1 MAHLA
6 KYTLNSAQALFHH
19 NLRHKDRK
27 GEYVAYGGSKID
39 TTKTHLNYRLDPNTD
54 PNEFITQRLSEIKV
68 QKRADVKVY
77 CSWVLTVPQNL
88 PTEKHREFFESAY
101 RFFCQDY
108 GKENIVMASVHLD
121 ETSPHMHLG
130 FVPVVREKKNQ
141 KKLGQEKVS
150 AKELLTRTYMKNL
163 HKRLKNVLERDLN
176 CRVDITIDLDDD
188 APKREYVPL
197 ATLKKQTE
205 AEAKKLK
212 EIEQKLGELEQTSE
226 NLAAVEA
233 IKPKKIPLSSRVSV
247 TPEEFETLS
256 GQAKAYAVTKET
268 LEKRSKS
275 LIARERVV
283 SRREA
288 LLDSSERLSDRNKAL
303 TTQNKTITEEVFQ
316 LRKKLSSEKSKNS
329 VLLAR
334 IAELTRLKQVEKE
347 LNELKARLKDFE
359 FYKNIHDFLKQRTRN
374 FDEFIQQVDRWAR
387 KNKELAPQKQLNR
400 RQNGPER

>member
-6 KYTLNSAQALFHH
+6 KYTFSSAQMLFHH

-121 ETSPHMHLG
+121 ETTPHMHLG
-130 FVPVVREKKNQ
+130 FVPVVREKKNK

-150 AKELLTRTYMKNL
+150 AKELLTRSYLECL
-163 HKRLKNVLERDLN
+163 HKRLKNALERDLN
-176 CRVDITIDLDDD
+176 CQVDITIDRDED

-205 AEAKKLK
+205 AEAKKLQDLKQEYAELSRNPISTSCKNFVVAEPSFLETKK
-212 EIEQKLGELEQTSE
+212 EYAFRVLDDYRAFIEPDINEMNAKIHHFNDVVEQRNWADSERRKAEAARADTERLLKAEQAEHEQTKQE
-226 NLAAVEA
+226 LAKEKEA
-233 IKPKKIPLSSRVSV
+233 HEKTR
-247 TPEEFETLS
+247 TMFES
-256 GQAKAYAVTKET
+256 
-268 LEKRSKS
+268 
-275 LIARERVV
+275 
-283 SRREA
+283 
-288 LLDSSERLSDRNKAL
+288 
-303 TTQNKTITEEVFQ
+303 
-316 LRKKLSSEKSKNS
+316 SKNFYS
-329 VLLAR
+329 TLLEGIRLFAQTYLRDISMDGQRICELPIRELAR
-334 IAELTRLKQVEKE
+334 CFVSYCKKHMEQE
-347 LNELKARLKDFE
+347 
-359 FYKNIHDFLKQRTRN
+359 Q
-374 FDEFIQQVDRWAR
+374 IQQ
-387 KNKELAPQKQLNR
+387 KQINR

>member
-121 ETSPHMHLG
+121 ETTPHMHLG
-130 FVPVVREKKNQ
+130 FVPVVRETKNQ

-150 AKELLTRTYMKNL
+150 AKELLTRSYMKNL

-176 CRVDITIDLDDD
+176 CRVDITIDRDED

-197 ATLKKQTE
+197 TKLKKNKPRPKPRNSR
-205 AEAKKLK
+205 ALK
-212 EIEQKLGELEQTSE
+212 S
-226 NLAAVEA
+226 NL
-233 IKPKKIPLSSRVSV
+233 
-247 TPEEFETLS
+247 
-256 GQAKAYAVTKET
+256 
-268 LEKRSKS
+268 KS
-275 LIARERVV
+275 CR
-283 SRREA
+283 
-288 LLDSSERLSDRNKAL
+288 
-303 TTQNKTITEEVFQ
+303 
-316 LRKKLSSEKSKNS
+316 
-329 VLLAR
+329 
-334 IAELTRLKQVEKE
+334 
-347 LNELKARLKDFE
+347 ARL
-359 FYKNIHDFLKQRTRN
+359 I
-374 FDEFIQQVDRWAR
+374 
-387 KNKELAPQKQLNR
+387 P
-400 RQNGPER
+400 

>member
-39 TTKTHLNYRLDPNTD
+39 TTKTHLNYRLDPNAD

-121 ETSPHMHLG
+121 ETTPHMHLG

-150 AKELLTRTYMKNL
+150 AKELLTRSYMKNL

-176 CRVDITIDLDDD
+176 CQVDITIDRDED

-197 ATLKKQTE
+197 ARLKKQTE
-205 AEAKKLK
+205 AEAKKLESLK
-212 EIEQKLGELEQTSE
+212 KQSEELQGEIDSLMEQTTE
-226 NLAAVEA
+226 DLAAIEA
-233 IKPKKIPLSSRVSV
+233 IQPQKNLFSSRVSV
-247 TPEEFETLS
+247 TQDEFETLS
-256 GQAKAYAVTKET
+256 SQAKAYAATKEI
-268 LEKRSKS
+268 LQKRSKT
-275 LIARERVV
+275 LLERERSVE
-283 SRREA
+283 SRETLTDKNECLTRQ
-288 LLDSSERLSDRNKAL
+288 NKAL
-303 TTQNKTITEEVFQ
+303 AEENSRLRGALSTE
-316 LRKKLSSEKSKNS
+316 RSKNS
-329 VLLAR
+329 ILLTR
-334 IAELTRLKQVEKE
+334 IAELARLEQAEKE
-347 LNELKARLKDFE
+347 LRELKAKLKDFE
-359 FYKNIHDFLKQRTRN
+359 FYKNVHDFLKSSLQDFNKFLVPMNQWLQKKRAN
-374 FDEFIQQVDRWAR
+374 ER
-387 KNKELAPQKQLNR
+387 K
-400 RQNGPER
+400 QNNLERSLER